1 MAMWRFLA
9 SFFSTENQ
17 EPKDT
22 QELEPPTSSTGP
34 HTDHDQDRH
43 GQTRDGHTTGEHT
56 PHDDGTREQ
65 RESLQQLVL
74 EASELYVQKQ
84 LLESS
89 NLTMIPLLT
98 LHRIS
103 RLRRQ

>member
-1 MAMWRFLA
+1 MCIFFF
-9 SFFSTENQ
+9 FFSTENQ

-22 QELEPPTSSTGP
+22 PELEPPTSSTCP
-34 HTDHDQDRH
+34 HTDRDHDRH

-74 EASELYVQKQ
+74 EASELYAQKQ

-89 NLTMIPLLT
+89 NLSMIPLLT

-103 RLRRQ
+103 KLRRQ